1 MTDELRSRL
10 RWRDTLGLAGLG
22 LRSRPGR
29 SVLTALGIA
38 IGIAAI
44 VAVVGISASG
54 RADLLAQLDQLGTN
68 LLRVGPGQGIL
79 GGPAELP
86 DDAIPMVSRVGPVQA
101 VSSAGLVDASV
112 RRTDLIPEL
121 ETGGLSVMAVD
132 PDLLDVLGADLMT
145 GRFVDDQLGR
155 LPVAVLGEVAAER
168 LGIPDLSVE
177 RLVYVDGT
185 LVSVIGIASD
195 LDLHPDLERSAMVGY
210 DFASQRFGDVSP
222 TAIYL
227 RVFPEAADDVTEI
240 LPTTVNPENP
250 DQVEITRPADA
261 LAAREAADA
270 ALTQLLIA
278 LGSVALLVGGVAIAN
293 VMVMSVL
300 ERRMEIGVRRALGAT
315 RGHVRRQFLLEAVI
329 LAGLGGIV
337 GVGLGSVITVGF
349 VTVRDLPLALPIEA
363 LAAAVG
369 AALLIGAVAGLY
381 PAARAARIPP
391 SQAVRGSQ

>member
-1 MTDELRSRL
+1 MSKELRSRL
-10 RWRDTLGLAGLG
+10 RLVDTIRLASMG
-22 LRSRPGR
+22 LRARPGR

-44 VAVVGISASG
+44 VAVVGISSSG

-86 DDAIPMVSRVGPVQA
+86 DDAVVMASRVAPVQA
-101 VSSAGLVDASV
+101 VSSAALVDASI
-112 RRTDLIPEL
+112 RRTDRIPEL
-121 ETGGLSVMAVD
+121 ETGGLSLVAVD
-132 PDLLDVLGADLMT
+132 PDLIEVLGGRVAT
-145 GRFVDDQLGR
+145 GRFIDPGLGE

-168 LGIPDLSVE
+168 LGVADLSVE
-177 RLVYVDGT
+177 RLVYVDGNW
-185 LVSVIGIASD
+185 LSVVGITDD
-195 LDLHPDLERSAMVGY
+195 LDLHPDLQRSVMVGY
-210 DFASQRFGDVSP
+210 PVAEELFGEVTP
-222 TAIYL
+222 TALYL
-227 RVFPEAADDVTEI
+227 RVFPESADEVTDV
-240 LPTTVNPENP
+240 LPATVNPENP

-270 ALTQLLIA
+270 ALTQLLVA

-315 RGHVRRQFLLEAVI
+315 RGHIRRQFLLEAVI
-329 LAGLGGIV
+329 LAGLGGLV
-337 GVGLGSVITVGF
+337 GVGLGSVITLGF
-349 VTVRDLPLALPIEA
+349 VTVRELPLALPLEA
-363 LAAAVG
+363 LGAAVV
-369 AALLIGAVAGLY
+369 AALLIGAIAGLY
-381 PAARAARIPP
+381 PAARAARVPP

>member
-1 MTDELRSRL
+1 M
-10 RWRDTLGLAGLG
+10 RDNFTLAALG
-22 LRSRPGR
+22 LRSRAGR
-29 SVLTALGIA
+29 STLTALGIA

-54 RADLLAQLDQLGTN
+54 RADLLAQLDRLGTN

-86 DDAIPMVSRVGPVQA
+86 DDAVAMTTRIAPVQA
-101 VSSAGLVDASV
+101 VSSAALVDATV

-121 ETGGLSVMAVD
+121 ETGGLSLMAVE
-132 PDLLDVLGADLMT
+132 PDLLDVLGAQTMN
-145 GRFVDDQLGR
+145 GRFLDDGLGR
-155 LPVAVLGEVAAER
+155 LPVAVLGNVAAER
-168 LGIPDLSVE
+168 LGIADLDNE
-177 RLVYVDGT
+177 RLVYVDGVWFT
-185 LVSVIGIASD
+185 VIGVVED
-195 LDLHPDLERSAMVGY
+195 LDLHPDLERSAMIGY
-210 DFASQRFGDVSP
+210 PIAEEIFGAVKP

-227 RVFPEAADDVTEI
+227 RVYPEAADDVTEV
-240 LPTTVNPENP
+240 LPSTVNPEDP
-250 DQVEITRPADA
+250 SQVEITRPADA

-315 RGHVRRQFLLEAVI
+315 RGHIRRQFLFEAII
-329 LAGLGGIV
+329 LAGLGGVV
-337 GVGLGSVITVGF
+337 GAGLGAAITMGYATF
-349 VTVRDLPLALPIEA
+349 RKLPLAIPLVA
-363 LAAAVG
+363 LAGAVG
-369 AALLIGAVAGLY
+369 AALLIGALAGLY

>member
-10 RWRDTLGLAGLG
+10 TLRDTLGLSWIG
-22 LRSRPGR
+22 LRARAGR
-29 SVLTALGIA
+29 SMLTALGIA

-54 RADLLAQLDQLGTN
+54 RAELLAQLDRLGTN
-68 LLRVGPGQGIL
+68 LLRVAPGQGIL
-79 GGPAELP
+79 GAPAELP
-86 DDAIPMVSRVGPVQA
+86 DEAVKMSARIGPVQA
-101 VSSAGLVDASV
+101 VSSVGLVDATV
-112 RRTDLIPEL
+112 RANDLIPEI
-121 ETGGLSVMAVD
+121 ETGGLSVMAVE
-132 PDLLDVLGADLMT
+132 PDLLEVTGARMLA
-145 GRFVDDQLGR
+145 GRFLDEALGR

-168 LGIPDLSVE
+168 LAVGDLDAR
-177 RLVYVDGT
+177 RLVYLDGHW
-185 LVSVIGIASD
+185 LAVIGVATE
-195 LDLHPDLERSAMVGY
+195 LELHPDLERAAMIGYPLARDLFGETDPSAL
-210 DFASQRFGDVSP
+210 
-222 TAIYL
+222 YL
-227 RVFPEAADDVTEI
+227 RVFPEAADDVTEV
-240 LPTTVNPENP
+240 LPSTVNPENP

-329 LAGLGGIV
+329 LAGIGGLV
-337 GVGLGSVITVGF
+337 GVALGAGITAGYALVE
-349 VTVRDLPLALPIEA
+349 DLPVALPVEA
-363 LAAAVG
+363 LGAAVL

-391 SQAVRGSQ
+391 SQAVRGTE

>member
-1 MTDELRSRL
+1 MTDQLRSRL
-10 RWRDTLGLAGLG
+10 RWRDTLSLAGLG

-54 RADLLAQLDQLGTN
+54 RADLLAQLDRLGTN

-79 GGPAELP
+79 GGPPEIP
-86 DDAIPMVSRVGPVQA
+86 DDAIPMVSRIGPVQA

-112 RRTDLIPEL
+112 RRSDLIPEL
-121 ETGGLSVMAVD
+121 ETGGLSVVAVE
-132 PDLLDVLGADLMT
+132 PDLLEVLGADLMA
-145 GRFVDDQLGR
+145 GRFIDDGLAA

-168 LGIPDLSVE
+168 LGVGDLDVE
-177 RLVYVDGT
+177 RLVYLDGT
-185 LVSVIGIASD
+185 WFSVIGIVRN
-195 LDLHPDLERSAMVGY
+195 LDLHPDLERSAMIGY
-210 DFASQRFGDVSP
+210 PVAEAVFGEVSP
-222 TAIYL
+222 TALYL
-227 RVFPEAADDVTEI
+227 RVFPEAADDITEV
-240 LPTTVNPENP
+240 LPTTVNPQNP

-329 LAGLGGIV
+329 LAGLGGVV
-337 GVGLGSVITVGF
+337 GVGLGATITVGF
-349 VTVRDLPLALPIEA
+349 VTVRELPLALPVEA
-363 LAAAVG
+363 LAGAIA
-369 AALLIGAVAGLY
+369 AALLIGAIAGLY
-381 PAARAARIPP
+381 PASRAARVPP

>member
-10 RWRDTLGLAGLG
+10 RWRDTLALAGLG

-54 RADLLAQLDQLGTN
+54 RADLLAQLDRLGTN

-86 DDAIPMVSRVGPVQA
+86 DDAVPMVARVGPVQA

-145 GRFVDDQLGR
+145 GRFLDEQLGA

-168 LGIPDLSVE
+168 LGIPDIAVE

-185 LVSVIGIASD
+185 WLSVVGIARN
-195 LDLHPDLERSAMVGY
+195 LDLHPDLERSVMIGY
-210 DFASQRFGDVSP
+210 PIASRVFGDVPP
-222 TAIYL
+222 TALYL
-227 RVFPEAADDVTEI
+227 RVFPEAADDITEI
-240 LPTTVNPENP
+240 LPTTVNPQNP

-329 LAGLGGIV
+329 LAGLGGVV
-337 GVGLGSVITVGF
+337 GVGLGAVITLGF
-349 VTVRDLPLALPIEA
+349 VTVRDLPLSLPIEA
-363 LAAAVG
+363 LGGAVA

-381 PAARAARIPP
+381 PAARAAKVPP

>member
-1 MTDELRSRL
+1 
-10 RWRDTLGLAGLG
+10 
-22 LRSRPGR
+22 
-29 SVLTALGIA
+29 
-38 IGIAAI
+38 
-44 VAVVGISASG
+44 
-54 RADLLAQLDQLGTN
+54 
-68 LLRVGPGQGIL
+68 
-79 GGPAELP
+79 
-86 DDAIPMVSRVGPVQA
+86 
-101 VSSAGLVDASV
+101 
-112 RRTDLIPEL
+112 
-121 ETGGLSVMAVD
+121 
-132 PDLLDVLGADLMT
+132 
-145 GRFVDDQLGR
+145 
-155 LPVAVLGEVAAER
+155 
-168 LGIPDLSVE
+168 
-177 RLVYVDGT
+177 
-185 LVSVIGIASD
+185 
-195 LDLHPDLERSAMVGY
+195 MVGY
-210 DFASQRFGDVSP
+210 GFASRAFGDVSP

-240 LPTTVNPENP
+240 LPTTVNPESP

-315 RGHVRRQFLLEAVI
+315 RGHIRRQFLLEAVI

-349 VTVRDLPLALPIEA
+349 VTIRDLPLALPVEA